1 MPYILIWVLGNIF
14 FEAQKPSTAQS
25 WVDSDR
31 FQKLQVRSHTG
42 PGCSLL
48 YRPVISTLIIITFFF
63 LTKNYHISSNVA
75 IQSRAF
81 SHWLRGQEKKKVGFF
96 DSADSQRD
104 GKSALSGFAQIWYK
118 WKPLRHESFMP
129 RSTKFCS
136 LPLIPHKDPA
146 KLSEYKILS
155 FTPLSPIWL
164 ISKTDLS
171 YLNWLS
177 PPAISFCLK
186 RTHGYS

>member
-1 MPYILIWVLGNIF
+1 MSFREHFLRSSKTFHSSKLGRFWPFPKASSKVTHRAGLFSSLPSCNFHPDYHHLYF
-14 FEAQKPSTAQS
+14 FN
-25 WVDSDR
+25 
-31 FQKLQVRSHTG
+31 QKLSHQLK
-42 PGCSLL
+42 CCNS
-48 YRPVISTLIIITFFF
+48 
-63 LTKNYHISSNVA
+63 K
-75 IQSRAF
+75 QAF

-146 KLSEYKILS
+146 KLSEYKILL

-177 PPAISFCLK
+177 PPAISLCLK